1 MCPPHY
7 ASANYGH
14 KNVPVAGEGLKDPFT
29 VQEVSRVLQGV
40 ANKSAPGPDYLRHAA
55 WKRLDSSRD
64 IITAILNTCRLNRK
78 IPSSWKDSTTVL
90 IHKGG
95 NIGQLDNWRPIAL
108 QNTIYN
114 IYATAIA
121 KRVTSWAIDSN
132 TMSPSQKDSFPM
144 RAVCNTGLSCGQF
157 IPHATLMRVLKLAG
171 LRGSTLEII
180 RDIYMD
186 STTHVRTKSGLTP
199 SIVCRRGV
207 KQGCPLSPILFN
219 LVMEAVIRSVESVP
233 DIGYKSTTQKMLDMA
248 HQASQWAGL
257 TFNIRKCATLTIWTE
272 TETLTLTLMLN
283 PASLG
288 PAALPLTWNL
298 RRFFRCL
305 YISMT

>member
-1 MCPPHY
+1 M
-7 ASANYGH
+7 SATW
-14 KNVPVAGEGLKDPFT
+14 LDFKD
-29 VQEVSRVLQGV
+29 
-40 ANKSAPGPDYLRHAA
+40 AY
-55 WKRLDSSRD
+55 
-64 IITAILNTCRLNRK
+64 
-78 IPSSWKDSTTVL
+78 
-90 IHKGG
+90 
-95 NIGQLDNWRPIAL
+95 
-108 QNTIYN
+108 
-114 IYATAIA
+114 
-121 KRVTSWAIDSN
+121 TS
-132 TMSPSQKDSFPM
+132 
-144 RAVCNTGLSCGQF
+144 V
-157 IPHATLMRVLKLAG
+157 PHATLMRVLKLAG

-233 DIGYKSTTQKMLDMA
+233 DIGYKVAGVTVKSLTYADDLCVLASSQSTTQKMLDMA